1 MFHSFSWG
9 VGESVI
15 HTWPWWVVF
24 SLSSSLRLSGRSN
37 AITHILASTTWI
49 CKEKVTI
56 LYMVCSVNRRLAGL
70 SYAMPCS
77 CKSEM
82 KTRDHWLGAEEP
94 GGLERNTIKKVSR
107 CTKLRAP
114 NYGPLGEL
122 CGWKCSSPNAFGQ
135 AGVLWLKWAL
145 QEVLATPDANKRYCF
160 LMDHWK
166 TNPILSS
173 EGINNETKHFQQ
185 SLAVWHYY

>member
-37 AITHILASTTWI
+37 AIAHILASTTWI

-94 GGLERNTIKKVSR
+94 GGLERNTIKKSR
-107 CTKLRAP
+107 GVQNSERQIMVHSGNSADESVPHLMLLVKP
-114 NYGPLGEL
+114 
-122 CGWKCSSPNAFGQ
+122 AFSD
-135 AGVLWLKWAL
+135 
-145 QEVLATPDANKRYCF
+145 EVGATRGSGNSWC
-160 LMDHWK
+160 
-166 TNPILSS
+166 
-173 EGINNETKHFQQ
+173 Q
-185 SLAVWHYY
+185 